1 MAPTRTT
8 PPPDYS
14 SVYCASVHELCH
26 TKMDSIKEG
35 VDDIHG
41 AVFGSEEQPG
51 LITTVE
57 RKVSAGAVRWF
68 VGMFGIP
75 ILAAALVIYAFY
87 IKVPLTYTEKQ
98 EFHALQNQVIKIE
111 ENVKQL
117 PTASQIKD
125 VMKEALREYKQ

>member
-1 MAPTRTT
+1 
-8 PPPDYS
+8 
-14 SVYCASVHELCH
+14 
-26 TKMDSIKEG
+26 MDSIKEG